1 MKKLIFATNNLNKL
15 REIRSAVSSH
25 KIISLEEIGIKEEIP
40 ETGSTLHENA
50 FQKAA
55 YIFNKTGEDCFAD
68 DTGLEIA
75 ALDNRPGVYSA
86 RYAGINCS
94 AEDNINKV
102 LDELDGVTNRNAVFK
117 TVIALI
123 INGKEFFF
131 EGGIDGNI
139 LTNKTGHQGFGYDPI
154 FLPNGY
160 EISFAEMSLDEK
172 NNISHRAK
180 AVKKLIHFLNERNI
194 IK

>member
-1 MKKLIFATNNLNKL
+1 MKKLIFATNNPNKL
-15 REIRSAVSSH
+15 REIRSAVSSY

-50 FQKAA
+50 LQKAV

-75 ALDNRPGVYSA
+75 ALDKRPGVYSA

-160 EISFAEMSLDEK
+160 KISFAEMSLDEK

-194 IK
+194 NK

>member
-1 MKKLIFATNNLNKL
+1 MKKLIFATNNPNKL
-15 REIRSAVSSH
+15 REIRSAVSSY

-50 FQKAA
+50 LQKAA

-75 ALDNRPGVYSA
+75 ALDKRPGVYSA

-194 IK
+194 NK

>member
-1 MKKLIFATNNLNKL
+1 MKKLIFATNNPNKL

-40 ETGSTLHENA
+40 ETGITLHENA
-50 FQKAA
+50 LQKAA

-75 ALDNRPGVYSA
+75 ALDKRPGVYSA

-131 EGGIDGNI
+131 QGGIDGNI

-194 IK
+194 NK

>member
-1 MKKLIFATNNLNKL
+1 MKKLIFATDNPNKL

-50 FQKAA
+50 LQKAA

-75 ALDNRPGVYSA
+75 ALDKRPGVYSA

-123 INGKEFFF
+123 IKGKEFFF
-131 EGGIDGNI
+131 EGDIDGNI

-154 FLPNGY
+154 FLPKGY
-160 EISFAEMSLDEK
+160 EISFAEMSLGEK

>member
-1 MKKLIFATNNLNKL
+1 MKKLIFATNNPNKI
-15 REIRSAVSSH
+15 REIRSAVSSY

-139 LTNKTGHQGFGYDPI
+139 LTNKTGYQGFGYDPI

-194 IK
+194 NK

>member
-1 MKKLIFATNNLNKL
+1 MKKLIFATNNPNKL

-50 FQKAA
+50 LQKAA

-75 ALDNRPGVYSA
+75 ALDKRPGVYSA

-131 EGGIDGNI
+131 QGGIDGNI

-194 IK
+194 NK

>member
-1 MKKLIFATNNLNKL
+1 MKKLIFATNNPNKL
-15 REIRSAVSSH
+15 REIRSAVSSY

-50 FQKAA
+50 LQKAA

-75 ALDNRPGVYSA
+75 ALDKRPGVYSA

-160 EISFAEMSLDEK
+160 KISFAEMSLDEK

-194 IK
+194 NK

>member
-1 MKKLIFATNNLNKL
+1 MKKLMFATNNPNKL
-15 REIRSAVSSH
+15 REIRSAVSSY

-50 FQKAA
+50 LQKAA

-194 IK
+194 NK